1 MTLSFVPKHSSDR
14 TLHVCMY
21 ICIYV
26 YIYIYVLSAVIYT
39 YIYIYIYLFTYLFI
53 CTIYVYIVYPCGIVL
68 DMLASMVYMKVGQI
82 SKTTFL

>member
-26 YIYIYVLSAVIYT
+26 YIYT

>member
-26 YIYIYVLSAVIYT
+26 YIYIHI